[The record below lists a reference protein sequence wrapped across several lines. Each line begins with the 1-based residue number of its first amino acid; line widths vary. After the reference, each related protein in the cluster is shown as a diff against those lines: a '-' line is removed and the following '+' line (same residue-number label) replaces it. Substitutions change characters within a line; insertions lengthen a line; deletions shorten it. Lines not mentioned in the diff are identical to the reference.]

1 MSMPEKSE
9 SGVSPVTLADADA
22 RRGADALPDADARP
36 DTEAPSA
43 QGPAADEAA
52 DRGPGRLAGHPLPA
66 RLRTITR
73 GAVRTVRTVRSRTP
87 RWLAWP
93 LTLAAA
99 AIGLYIGYL
108 HVSRTYPAASDGASN
123 ALQAWDML
131 HGNPLLRGWL
141 LGHVSF
147 YTTELPE
154 YMIVEAI
161 RGLHADVLH
170 QSAAVTYTLLVLL
183 AAALAR
189 GRTRGREGVL
199 RGLIAAGIMIAPQI
213 GPGVFILLLQPDHVG
228 TQVPLL
234 ATWLVLDRAPRRW
247 YVPVLVTVMLVWA
260 EVADGFALV
269 IGAAPLAV
277 VAIIRAYRALV
288 QRREPLR
295 SGWFDLSLIAAAALS
310 AWLTD
315 IVIKL
320 IGGAGG
326 YSVLSV
332 PTGLASASQL
342 PGHLWLLTEG
352 VLGIYGAD
360 FLGMASIE
368 LAAAIAFLHLIG
380 LALAAWGLCRA
391 IRRFFPLD
399 SLVDQ
404 VLVTSI
410 LLTAAAYVLSTIP
423 LTYYSARYLAGL
435 LVGGAVLAGRML
447 AVPVLKAR
455 LVPALTIV
463 LGCYLAAFGYTASQ
477 PNVPAVSQNLAN
489 WLVAHHLSYGLSSYG
504 LANVTT
510 LASGGAVHV
519 LPVAWTGGDAEP
531 GPSGFEQSWYD
542 PQDHDASF
550 VVLLATPSALD
561 DITGSQV
568 LGTFGPPRHVYSYD
582 GYVIATY
589 DINLLA
595 SLTP

>member
-1 MSMPEKSE
+1 MSMSNESE
-9 SGVSPVTLADADA
+9 SGVSPVTLADA
-22 RRGADALPDADARP
+22 RPDADARP
-36 DTEAPSA
+36 KIS
-43 QGPAADEAA
+43 Q
-52 DRGPGRLAGHPLPA
+52 PLPA
-66 RLRTITR
+66 RLR
-73 GAVRTVRTVRSRTP
+73 AVMHGTARTVRTVRSRTP

-93 LTLAAA
+93 LTLTAAA
-99 AIGLYIGYL
+99 VGLYIGYL
-108 HVSRTYPAASDGASN
+108 HVSRTYPVASDGASN

-131 HGNPLLRGWL
+131 HGNLLLSGWL

-183 AAALAR
+183 AGALAR
-189 GRTRGREGVL
+189 GRIRGREGVL

-234 ATWLVLDRAPRRW
+234 ATWLLLDRAQCLPGGTPPARARW
-247 YVPVLVTVMLVWA
+247 YVPVLVTVMLAWA

-320 IGGAGG
+320 IGGHGG

-352 VLGIYGAD
+352 VLGLYGAD

-368 LAAAIAFLHLIG
+368 LAAAIAFLHLVG
-380 LALAAWGLCRA
+380 LAVAAWALCRA

-410 LLTAAAYVLSTIP
+410 LITAAAYVLSTIP

-447 AVPVLKAR
+447 AVPMLKAR

-463 LGCYLAAFGYTASQ
+463 MGCYLAAFGYTASQ

-489 WLVAHHLSYGLSSYG
+489 WLAAHHLSYGLSSYG

-519 LPVAWTGGDAEP
+519 LPVAWTGRDVEP

-542 PQDHDASF
+542 PQDHYANF
-550 VVLLATPSALD
+550 VVLLSPPSPLD
-561 DITGSQV
+561 DIEGSQV
-568 LGTFGPPRHVYSYD
+568 LGTFGPPQHVYSYD

-589 DINLLA
+589 DINLLT
-595 SLTP
+595 SLSP

>member
-1 MSMPEKSE
+1 MPKESE
-9 SGVSPVTLADADA
+9 SGLSPVTLADADVRA
-22 RRGADALPDADARP
+22 ATDVRP
-36 DTEAPSA
+36 RTGTA
-43 QGPAADEAA
+43 
-52 DRGPGRLAGHPLPA
+52 HPLPA
-66 RLRTITR
+66 RLRAIMR
-73 GAVRTVRTVRSRTP
+73 GTVRIVRRRPP

-93 LTLAAA
+93 LTLTAA

-108 HVSRTYPAASDGASN
+108 HVSRTYPVASDGASN
-123 ALQAWDML
+123 ALQSWDML
-131 HGNPLLRGWL
+131 HGNLLLSGWL

-183 AAALAR
+183 AGTLAR
-189 GRTRGREGVL
+189 GRIRGREGVL

-234 ATWLVLDRAPRRW
+234 ATWLVLDRAQCLSGGTTPPVPPARARW
-247 YVPVLVTVMLVWA
+247 YVPVLVTVLLAWA

-320 IGGAGG
+320 IGGHGG

-342 PGHLWLLTEG
+342 PGHLWLLAEG
-352 VLGIYGAD
+352 VLGLYGAD

-380 LALAAWGLCRA
+380 LALAAWALCRA

-410 LLTAAAYVLSTIP
+410 LITAAAYVLSTIP
-423 LTYYSARYLAGL
+423 LTYYSSRYLAGL

-477 PNVPAVSQNLAN
+477 PSVPAVSQNLAN
-489 WLVAHHLSYGLSSYG
+489 WLAAHHLSYGLSSYG

-519 LPVAWTGGDAEP
+519 LPVAWTGRDAEP

-542 PQDHDASF
+542 PQDHYANF
-550 VVLLATPSALD
+550 VVLLSPPSALD
-561 DITGSQV
+561 DIEGSQV
-568 LGTFGPPRHVYSYD
+568 IGTFGPPQHVYSYD

-589 DINLLA
+589 DINLLT

>member
-1 MSMPEKSE
+1 MSMSNESE
-9 SGVSPVTLADADA
+9 SGASPVTLADARPDA
-22 RRGADALPDADARP
+22 AAADARP
-36 DTEAPSA
+36 EI
-43 QGPAADEAA
+43 
-52 DRGPGRLAGHPLPA
+52 RHPLPA
-66 RLRTITR
+66 RLRTIMHGT
-73 GAVRTVRTVRSRTP
+73 VRTVRTVRSRTP

-93 LTLAAA
+93 LTLTAA
-99 AIGLYIGYL
+99 AIALYIGYL
-108 HVSRTYPAASDGASN
+108 HVSRTYPVASDGASN

-131 HGNPLLRGWL
+131 HGNLLLSGWL

-183 AAALAR
+183 AGALAR
-189 GRTRGREGVL
+189 GRIRGREGVL

-234 ATWLVLDRAPRRW
+234 ATWLLLDRAPRRW
-247 YVPVLVTVMLVWA
+247 YVPVLVTVMLAWA

-288 QRREPLR
+288 QHREPLR

-320 IGGAGG
+320 IGGHGG

-352 VLGIYGAD
+352 VLGLYGAD

-368 LAAAIAFLHLIG
+368 LAAAIAFLHLVG
-380 LALAAWGLCRA
+380 LAVAAWALCRA

-410 LLTAAAYVLSTIP
+410 LITAAAYVLSTIP

-447 AVPVLKAR
+447 AVPMLKAR

-489 WLVAHHLSYGLSSYG
+489 WLAAHHLSYGLSSYG

-519 LPVAWTGGDAEP
+519 LPVAWTGRDVEP

-542 PQDHDASF
+542 PQDHYANF
-550 VVLLATPSALD
+550 VVLLSPPSPLD
-561 DITGSQV
+561 DIEGSQV
-568 LGTFGPPRHVYSYD
+568 LGTFGPPQHVYSYD

-589 DINLLA
+589 DINLLT
-595 SLTP
+595 SLSP